1 VTTIAFN
8 DKLDAVTATG
18 LNLQQARQRLS
29 PAQFEELIDLLYR
42 YKHLFI
48 TTDDIP
54 LSNLPPVRIPMKDM
68 TPVRVKPYKLS
79 PEMDDL
85 LHKELLKW
93 RKAGVVEPTTSPFSS
108 PVFLLKK
115 PAPPNAPKGYKD
127 QYRAIA
133 DMRRV
138 NLQIQPI
145 FFGLP
150 SAEHAIYKIGHSRA
164 EFFTVLDNK
173 NAFFGVPIHEESRD
187 VTAVSSSRLHL
198 RFKRLVL
205 GLSCSSALYQLQ
217 LSNLLDEQLNTG
229 LCLLYQ
235 DDLLIFSRNWDRH
248 LSLLQEILEKY
259 DRANLR
265 LNAAKSQ
272 IAASEVTYLGHTF
285 DRNGVRIS
293 DSRAKVI
300 EEWPIPR
307 NAREVRKFLG
317 TVSYVRRHV
326 PSYSSLVAPLTA
338 LTSPKAEFKWG
349 LEQQQAFE
357 KIKEILTSEP
367 ILGYPR
373 FDDLEHNQF
382 IVICDGSRHGFG
394 AC

>member
-1 VTTIAFN
+1 
-8 DKLDAVTATG
+8 
-18 LNLQQARQRLS
+18 
-29 PAQFEELIDLLYR
+29 
-42 YKHLFI
+42 
-48 TTDDIP
+48 
-54 LSNLPPVRIPMKDM
+54 
-68 TPVRVKPYKLS
+68 
-79 PEMDDL
+79 
-85 LHKELLKW
+85 
-93 RKAGVVEPTTSPFSS
+93 
-108 PVFLLKK
+108 
-115 PAPPNAPKGYKD
+115 
-127 QYRAIA
+127 
-133 DMRRV
+133 
-138 NLQIQPI
+138 
-145 FFGLP
+145 
-150 SAEHAIYKIGHSRA
+150 
-164 EFFTVLDNK
+164 
-173 NAFFGVPIHEESRD
+173 VPIHEESRD

-248 LSLLQEILEKY
+248 LSLFQEILEKY

-285 DRNGVRIS
+285 DKNGVRIS

-300 EEWPIPR
+300 AEWPVPR

-382 IVICDGSRHGFG
+382 IVICDASRHGFG
-394 AC
+394 ACLKQRQPDGTEKILEYRARATSKHEKLGEQLI

>member
-1 VTTIAFN
+1 
-8 DKLDAVTATG
+8 
-18 LNLQQARQRLS
+18 
-29 PAQFEELIDLLYR
+29 
-42 YKHLFI
+42 
-48 TTDDIP
+48 
-54 LSNLPPVRIPMKDM
+54 MKDM

-93 RKAGVVEPTTSPFSS
+93 KKAGVVESTTSAFSS
-108 PVFLLKK
+108 PIFLLKK
-115 PAPPNAPKGYKD
+115 PVPPDAPKDYKV
-127 QYRAIA
+127 QYRPIA

-150 SAEHAIYKIGHSRA
+150 TAEHAIHKIGHPRLSSSR
-164 EFFTVLDNK
+164 LDNRTCL
-173 NAFFGVPIHEESRD
+173 FGVPIEEGSRD

-198 RFKRLVL
+198 RFKRLTL

-259 DRANLR
+259 HQANLR

-272 IAASEVTYLGHTF
+272 VAAAEVTYLGHTF
-285 DRNGVRIS
+285 DKNGVRIS

-300 EEWPIPR
+300 SEWPLPR
-307 NAREVRKFLG
+307 NSRDVRKFLG
-317 TVSYVRRHV
+317 TISYVRRHV
-326 PSYSSLVAPLTA
+326 PNYSSLVSALTA

-349 LEQQQAFE
+349 PEQQQAFD
-357 KIKEILTSEP
+357 KVKEILTSEP

-373 FDDLEHNQF
+373 FDNLEHNYF
-382 IVICDGSRHGFG
+382 IVDLRWEPVRIRRLSNAAPARRLRENP
-394 AC
+394 